1 MLLNSSAK
9 NFRLWFVAFFFFSS
23 SFSVADD
30 IHNSIF
36 GFICTVLSSGAKA
49 AVSWEPQS

>member
-1 MLLNSSAK
+1 MLLNLSPK
-9 NFRLWFVAFFFFSS
+9 DFFFFPS
-23 SFSVADD
+23 SFCVDNY

-36 GFICTVLSSGAKA
+36 GFIFIVLSSGTKA